1 MKLYGNYSDF
11 KKSYSTSKPHK
22 IPRKRNQRLKKFK
35 MEKENIQKTLMTH
48 HFEISVRM
56 LGPESVQINC
66 QHCRSYVTTLTESN
80 IKQRYLVGWC
90 ICCIG
95 LWIPCFWCCL
105 PCLPCMAA
113 IPCCKKEFKV
123 ITHTCPNCG
132 KVIGKYNG
140 FDLA

>member
-1 MKLYGNYSDF
+1 
-11 KKSYSTSKPHK
+11 
-22 IPRKRNQRLKKFK
+22 

-48 HFEISVRM
+48 HFETSVRM
-56 LGPESVQINC
+56 LGQESVQINC
-66 QHCRSYVTTLTESN
+66 QHCCSYVRTITKSN

-90 ICCIG
+90 VCCIG

-140 FDLA
+140 FDLAQHFNFKMNKYLNKSLSIYSCLNFFKHIISFS

>member
-1 MKLYGNYSDF
+1 
-11 KKSYSTSKPHK
+11 
-22 IPRKRNQRLKKFK
+22 
-35 MEKENIQKTLMTH
+35 MEKQNIQKTLMTH
-48 HFEISVRM
+48 HFETSVRM

-66 QHCRSYVTTLTESN
+66 QHCRSYVRTLTESN

-123 ITHTCPNCG
+123 ITHTCPNCE

-140 FDLA
+140 FDLAQHFNFKMNKYLNKSLSIYSCLYFFIHILISFS